1 MKLQPTKATLVRMD
15 REGNVVKEEIVEVTM
30 VTRGD
35 ILRVRLHK
43 ISIQS
48 SYLHAIC
55 TRFINKRLYL
65 HIPYVIF
72 YQFRGH
78 FSSKTKFIIFNSCQC
93 LITCAGCVSRDRQVL
108 PGSRIP
114 VDGRVLEG
122 RTTCDESLITG
133 ESMPVSK
140 RPGSDVIGGAINQNG
155 TLLVRATHVGSESAL
170 AQIVKLVQDAQTS
183 KVQLSD

>member
-1 MKLQPTKATLVRMD
+1 M
-15 REGNVVKEEIVEVTM
+15 
-30 VTRGD
+30 
-35 ILRVRLHK
+35 
-43 ISIQS
+43 
-48 SYLHAIC
+48 
-55 TRFINKRLYL
+55 
-65 HIPYVIF
+65 
-72 YQFRGH
+72 
-78 FSSKTKFIIFNSCQC
+78 
-93 LITCAGCVSRDRQVL
+93 SRDRQVL